1 MPEPGGAAVSDRTIY
16 DIAAMATVYDGAPDY
31 PLIVA
36 ILLDSALGDARGV
49 LLLDREE
56 LGALLAML
64 TQVHADMGEHLGE
77 QLEAQR
83 DLEPEPYTRE
93 PRWGTTASG
102 APLGVGSL
110 LAEEDDD
117 T

>member
-64 TQVHADMGEHLGE
+64 TQVHADMGE
-77 QLEAQR
+77 LEAQR
-83 DLEPEPYTRE
+83 DPEPYTRE